1 MAIGR
6 AGIDDL
12 NPAGVSVKL
21 DEAQVAQTGLLA
33 PSYDEAA
40 AAAVMAQPEFASQVD
55 LGRGPC
61 QETVWTSDLPHE
73 YIPINAEYRT

>member
-21 DEAQVAQTGLLA
+21 DDVPVAQTGLLA

-40 AAAVMAQPEFASQVD
+40 AVAVMA
-55 LGRGPC
+55 
-61 QETVWTSDLPHE
+61 
-73 YIPINAEYRT
+73 